1 MAENISVP
9 TKTPL
14 VGLEMNA
21 DTATYVGVLEG
32 TIAALVINECK
43 YRALLELFTDE
54 SWEATRIDVNGRA
67 LMDLAVDALVR
78 QTGMDRVR
86 AKVLVSKR
94 WNKYN
99 EEAPAVVPKA
109 VSVTQ
114 LTESSTQSDAVAT
127 GLTSKEALKISD
139 RLQEWKQRQN
149 ESAARVSEEELAKAQ
164 EAEQLSFEENESKIT

>member
-127 GLTSKEALKISD
+127 GLTSKESMKMSD
-139 RLQEWKQRQN
+139 RLQSWKQRQID
-149 ESAARVSEEELAKAQ
+149 SAATISDEEVAKA
-164 EAEQLSFEENESKIT
+164 EVAEQLSFEENEPKIT